1 LATVLPHFFAFL
13 LGQGSQ
19 EVLVAGVVLVLPV
32 KLHIVANHEAR
43 LLQSLPVL
51 RIREQDMHRG
61 QLITLR
67 QLDQLPGQQYAILQ
81 GVSQQARAADG
92 CKRDGTQELGVIVQ
106 PMALISLSPALIK
119 HILAARMVLQIQGH
133 GTTQRLSTMDQEV
146 MWRPA
151 CLWNGAASFV
161 QCRQKRMTEQQ
172 VMARERV
179 PVCCVEL
186 TQLCAK

>member
-1 LATVLPHFFAFL
+1 
-13 LGQGSQ
+13 
-19 EVLVAGVVLVLPV
+19 
-32 KLHIVANHEAR
+32 
-43 LLQSLPVL
+43 
-51 RIREQDMHRG
+51 MHRG

-92 CKRDGTQELGVIVQ
+92 CKRDGTQELGIIVQ

-133 GTTQRLSTMDQEV
+133 GTTQRLSTMHQEV

-161 QCRQKRMTEQQ
+161 Q
-172 VMARERV
+172 
-179 PVCCVEL
+179 
-186 TQLCAK
+186 